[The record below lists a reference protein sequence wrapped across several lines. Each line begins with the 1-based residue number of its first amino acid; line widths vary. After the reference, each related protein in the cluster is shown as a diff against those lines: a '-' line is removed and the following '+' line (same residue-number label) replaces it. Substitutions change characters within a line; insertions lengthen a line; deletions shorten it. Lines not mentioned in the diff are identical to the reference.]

1 MRGAGWDDMLRDALS
16 ALQRWNYRGGR
27 PNFTARVS
35 NRLGAVAFAA
45 GVGPRHAATLE
56 VRGHKTGRTI
66 AFPVVVADYRGG
78 RYLVAMLGQKTKWA
92 TNVRADDH
100 AVLLMRRR
108 RENVL
113 LVEDFSGDRA
123 EILRRYLDLAPGARP
138 FFPIDRRAAVRD
150 FERIVNDYPVFR
162 VV

>member
-1 MRGAGWDDMLRDALS
+1 MLRDALS

-27 PNFTARVS
+27 PSLPARIS
-35 NRLGAVAFAA
+35 NRLGAMAFAA
-45 GVGPRHAATLE
+45 GIGPGYAATLE

-66 AFPVVVADYRGG
+66 SFPVVVADYQGN
-78 RYLVAMLGQKTKWA
+78 RYVVAMLGQKTKWA
-92 TNVRADDH
+92 RNVRHDGR

-108 RENVL
+108 REDVT
-113 LVEDFSGDRA
+113 LVEDRSGDRA
-123 EILRRYLDLAPGARP
+123 VVLKRYLELAPGARP
-138 FFPIDRRAAVRD
+138 FFPVDRDAPVSA